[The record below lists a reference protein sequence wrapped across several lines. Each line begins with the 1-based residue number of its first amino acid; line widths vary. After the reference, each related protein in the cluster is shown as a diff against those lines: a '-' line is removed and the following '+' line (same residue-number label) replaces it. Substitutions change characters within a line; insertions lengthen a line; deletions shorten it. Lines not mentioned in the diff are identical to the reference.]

1 MLQDFL
7 DTLFSII
14 KEIDCWDM
22 EDPNCVDGATE
33 ALAAIQSSF
42 LQYSLMYSIFFIL
55 LALLPKYS
63 FKKRMIDDILQ
74 RRLIF
79 FLGFAMTIFTMLQ
92 FWGTLELLAAT
103 RSDSDVAG
111 EILSGI
117 GMQWGIIGMV
127 IYPVTFL
134 IAAILLNM
142 VKNRKLMTIFK
153 SNNKIFGL
161 I

>member
-33 ALAAIQSSF
+33 AIAAIQSSF
-42 LQYSLMYSIFFIL
+42 LQYSIIFSLLFIV

-63 FKKRMIDDILQ
+63 FKKRMIDDIMQ

-79 FLGFAMTIFTMLQ
+79 FLGFAITIFTMLQ

-117 GMQWGIIGMV
+117 GMQWGIIGMT
-127 IYPVTFL
+127 IYPVVFL
-134 IAAILLNM
+134 LAAFVLNM
-142 VKNRKLMTIFK
+142 MKNRKLMTIFQ

>member
-14 KEIDCWDM
+14 SEIDCWDM

-33 ALAAIQSSF
+33 ALSAIQSSF
-42 LQYSLMYSIFFIL
+42 LQVSLMLSIAFIL

-63 FKKRMIDDILQ
+63 FKKKMIDDILQ

-79 FLGFAMTIFTMLQ
+79 LVGFSLTIYMMLQ

-103 RSDSDVAG
+103 RSDSDVAS

-127 IYPVTFL
+127 IYPITFL
-134 IAAILLNM
+134 IAAVLLNM